1 MAAVWLNELS
11 MSDAVERSVDAL
23 AAGKI
28 LLYPTDTTF
37 ALGVDATNEAAIA
50 TLFAAKRRSQ
60 AKSFSACFA
69 SADHAILEIEASPL
83 VRRLAEGLLPGPV
96 TLLARRKGNRY
107 LSLAPT
113 SDLLGFRVPD
123 HPFCLAL
130 AAAFERPFTATS
142 ANLSGGPEAV
152 TGQAAL
158 ALAAEIGSEMLFSVL
173 EEKTNFAT
181 PSTIIDAS
189 GSVAKVLRSGPVSE
203 AEVLAI

>member
-1 MAAVWLNELS
+1 MGVVWLNELS
-11 MSDAVERSVDAL
+11 ITDAVESSVDAL
-23 AAGKI
+23 SAGKI

-37 ALGVDATNEAAIA
+37 ALGVDALNPAAIDA
-50 TLFAAKRRSQ
+50 LFAAKRRSQ
-60 AKSFSACFA
+60 AKSLSVCFA
-69 SADHAILEIEASPL
+69 SADHALLEVEASPL
-83 VRRLAEGLLPGPV
+83 VSRLALLPGPV

-142 ANLSGGPEAV
+142 ANLSGGSEAV
-152 TGQAAL
+152 TGEAAL
-158 ALAAEIGSEMLFSVL
+158 ALAAEIGPDLLFSVL
-173 EEKTNFAT
+173 EEKTRYAM

-189 GSVAKVLRSGPVSE
+189 GSEAKVLRPGPISE
-203 AEVLAI
+203 AEVLAV